1 MAFSTPPSD
10 ETPTRDVLAHAI
22 ADDLQTFAASVTESQ
37 SAEALH
43 QLRVTL
49 RKVRALVSTSKEC
62 LSQEHLSHIKI
73 GIRWLS
79 DLTGP
84 ARDADVQLRHHED
97 ETHTLP
103 EESVKKLEA
112 RRTEFY
118 GKIRDALAS
127 DQFRE
132 FCMRIEQIADADGTD
147 ESLTPEALSER
158 VRKLLK
164 RAMKLG
170 ELLSVASSDDE
181 FHELRKLL
189 KKLRYTLGFLL
200 EYAPEKRF
208 LKAEKQL
215 KSVQDY
221 LGHFQDQTVRAA
233 ELEHR
238 ATEIMQA
245 NGPANRDLLETGV
258 RIGQTKQTIHY
269 LKAGFPKVF
278 DKFAKGMRR
287 HLE

>member
-1 MAFSTPPSD
+1 MAISTPPTD
-10 ETPTRDVLAHAI
+10 ETPARDALAHAL
-22 ADDLQTFAASVTESQ
+22 ADDLQTFAASVAESQ

-49 RKVRALVSTSKEC
+49 RKVRALVSTSKDV

-84 ARDADVQLRHHED
+84 ARDADVQLHHHED

-103 EESVKKLEA
+103 EETVKKLEA
-112 RRTEFY
+112 RRLQSY

-132 FCMRIEQIADADGTD
+132 FCMRIEQIADAEGAD
-147 ESLTPEALSER
+147 ESLTPEALCEQ
-158 VRKLLK
+158 VQKLLK
-164 RAMKLG
+164 KATKLG
-170 ELLSVASSDDE
+170 ELLTAASSDSE

-189 KKLRYTLGFLL
+189 KKLRYTLGFLVQN
-200 EYAPEKRF
+200 APEKRF
-208 LKAEKQL
+208 MKAEKQL
-215 KSVQDY
+215 KVIQDY
-221 LGHFQDQTVRAA
+221 LGHFQDQTVRAG
-233 ELEHR
+233 ELESR
-238 ATEIMQA
+238 AAEII
-245 NGPANRDLLETGV
+245 GTGDPEKREILETGV
-258 RIGQTKQTIHY
+258 RIGQTRQTIHY

-278 DKFAKGMRR
+278 DKFNKGMRR
-287 HLE
+287 HL